1 MKFHLSK
8 NNAISLIQ
16 DYVPS
21 GIEQIGIRINRAL
34 PKGQYML
41 KILSSGGEEV
51 GSAELK
57 VFEKFGGILTVE
69 RIDVEDKVFL
79 FLVTENRLKQR
90 VSVDIEVWPTQETR
104 SKRSID
110 RSKQVQPLFFKQEV
124 LEEGTS
130 SVTLKLDKQ
139 RYGTLQLPLIVKLKS
154 KESLIEPDE
163 DKREKSVDFRPLSL
177 REISQRIELR
187 ENVEANVE
195 NEKIKKERLAGLFTD
210 RASTW

>member
-41 KILSSGGEEV
+41 KILSSSGEEV

-104 SKRSID
+104 SK
-110 RSKQVQPLFFKQEV
+110 QVQPLFLKQEV